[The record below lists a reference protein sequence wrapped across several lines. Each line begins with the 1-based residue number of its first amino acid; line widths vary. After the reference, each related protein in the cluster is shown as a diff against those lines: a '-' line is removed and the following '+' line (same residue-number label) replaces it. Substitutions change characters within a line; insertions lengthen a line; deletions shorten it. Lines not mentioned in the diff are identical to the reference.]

1 MQVGANEDGLGIEG
15 TKKYDDVLSGGK
27 LAFDSGGISW
37 NTISGYTL
45 RGKDIERL
53 PTFPYPSENLEPY
66 IESGTHTNK
75 TTVKVGNIKWGY
87 ATAIVVVI
95 FLAFNPEFILVM
107 LPAILKQAPALIAI
121 GYLLS
126 VDSLNCIS

>member
-1 MQVGANEDGLGIEG
+1 MIE
-15 TKKYDDVLSGGK
+15 
-27 LAFDSGGISW
+27 GGISW
-37 NTISGYTL
+37 NTISGHTL

-53 PTFPYPSENLEPY
+53 LIFPYSSENLEQY
-66 IESGTHTNK
+66 IESETHTNK

-95 FLAFNPEFILVM
+95 FLAFNPEFIPVM
-107 LPAILKQAPALIAI
+107 LPAISKQAPALIAI